1 MFFGHFQNF
10 GVSGR
15 QEHGRSFH
23 FRFSARYTKTK
34 MNICQSAKNEAGLNT
49 GYLNGLGRQ
58 RRAAILAFCGGLI
71 FNLQTTGRKFSD
83 NCVGIGDSGS
93 S

>member
-15 QEHGRSFH
+15 QEHGLSFH

-34 MNICQSAKNEAGLNT
+34 MNISQSGMKRSWLK
-49 GYLNGLGRQ
+49 YQIMNGLGRSSA
-58 RRAAILAFCGGLI
+58 AAISALCGGLI
-71 FNLQTTGRKFSD
+71 LNVQTTGRKFSD
-83 NCVGIGDSGS
+83 NDVGIGDSGS